1 MRIKVNDI
9 LPNPFRR
16 IDKYPIERSKV
27 EILKSSIEQTGFWD
41 NVVAR
46 PHPKLKGKY
55 QLAYGHH
62 RLVAIQELSITEI
75 DIPIRNLDD
84 ATMLQMMANENFQQ
98 WKMSIAVLN
107 ETVLVT
113 KEFLD
118 GELAKYESWEDAI
131 NTANKFISS
140 IGIDSKASFAA
151 SKKGVGQTT
160 IHEFLGKGWEQWK
173 IQDALNTL
181 LDEEIN
187 RTAVEAFGTV
197 SEGKEFKKIMKE
209 KKIPK
214 EEQLII
220 AEKVSAER
228 KTGKPTKRTGATT
241 EQRRREFHGDI
252 RKVASKYFEGE
263 EDNADLIDLQAKIK
277 TLQERITSAKRAAMD
292 LNSVFVKYQVEEVGD
307 SIQKLF
313 TVGDILE
320 LMKELKIILGIFNIQ
335 YPKGDMLT

>member
-1 MRIKVNDI
+1 M
-9 LPNPFRR
+9 
-16 IDKYPIERSKV
+16 DKYPIERSKV

-107 ETVLVT
+107 ETVLVA

-118 GELAKYESWEDAI
+118 GELAKYELWGAVLKDP
-131 NTANKFISS
+131 NKFIRVLFGTEHAFMQTKRSP
-140 IGIDSKASFAA
+140 G
-151 SKKGVGQTT
+151 GVGQTI
-160 IHEFLGKGWEQWK
+160 IHKFLGKGWEQWK

-228 KTGKPTKRTGATT
+228 KVGKPTKKTGATT

-292 LNSVFVKYQVEEVGD
+292 LNSVFVKYQVEEIGD

-335 YPKGDMLT
+335 YPKGDVLT